1 MRKMAFSARTWEK
14 SLVDHLVLFT
24 VKGDA
29 RTEDVEDLLASLKDL
44 KTEIPNVID
53 LSVGENFSERSQ
65 GYTHGL
71 FVRLRTVDDL
81 RSYISHPEHLA
92 VVEKLDALTTGRL
105 VVDYDHEL

>member
-1 MRKMAFSARTWEK
+1 M
-14 SLVDHLVLFT
+14 VDHLVLFT

-29 RTEDVEDLLASLKDL
+29 GTKDVEDLLASLKGL
-44 KTEIPNVID
+44 KKKIPDVID
-53 LSVGENFSERSQ
+53 LSVGESFSERSQ

-71 FVRLRTVDDL
+71 FARFRTVDDL

>member
-1 MRKMAFSARTWEK
+1 M
-14 SLVDHLVLFT
+14 VDHLVLFT

-29 RTEDVEDLLASLKDL
+29 RAEDVEDLLASLKGL
-44 KTEIPNVID
+44 KKEIPDVID

-71 FVRLRTVDDL
+71 FARFRTVDDL

-105 VVDYDHEL
+105 VVDYDHEI